1 MFCTILDTDIFLQ
14 HSFHFGDTPT
24 KPKGKGKKRAS
35 ESDSDDDFSTHPS
48 PIVEDSD
55 SDASDEFKLKEPTKR
70 DVGRTRA
77 VEVEDDDHCGLCGK
91 SHPGPCLMADISE
104 NLAEYH
110 RILFESSEEPYEDR
124 VCGYVRSAIVGY

>member
-1 MFCTILDTDIFLQ
+1 MAENKHLL
-14 HSFHFGDTPT
+14 
-24 KPKGKGKKRAS
+24 KGKGKKRAS

-104 NLAEYH
+104 NLAEYR